1 MCDIKVL
8 HIVVTHQ
15 KNRCDKLENITYHQ
29 YKEITMSHYNSGGG
43 YRSRGGSSSYQ
54 SQRDYRQ
61 YNNSSGNHYSSGGY
75 GNYNKYNSNQYQSQ
89 VQQRKPYNRSNNY
102 QANYPP
108 RNNYQNSYD
117 QGNHSAENQNQLWMG
132 DLDPSWDENAIK
144 KIWSA
149 FGETPVAVK
158 IIRDKFAVDSTDS
171 KSNAGYCFVSFANQK
186 AVSTAVLKNGLQIP
200 GSTKVFK
207 LNWASGSGSTIP
219 QENNFKPIGKTHNDY
234 SIFVGDLGSD
244 VTEPMLF
251 ECFNKV
257 YPNQVKQAKIMFD
270 PVTKLSKGFGFVR
283 FSTSF
288 TQQKAL
294 NEMNGTIAGSRP
306 IRVGMAAGSSNN
318 AVGQDTFSKSETPVA
333 SNVHIAQPQPSL
345 NAHTD
350 PNNTTIIIKGLSSKF
365 SEDELCSYFIA
376 FGDIVYCK
384 LSSDFNSGIIKYF
397 LRSSAESALLFMH
410 GSIANDCRIVVNWG
424 KSDDAELSKIN
435 FMPNDSKSYTKA
447 SPAPLHYGS
456 FTEHNI
462 RFDKLTKEEA
472 LKIRLNILEESEP
485 IPTDKL
491 NEIYIRGKLHRDELL
506 DSATF

>member
-1 MCDIKVL
+1 
-8 HIVVTHQ
+8 
-15 KNRCDKLENITYHQ
+15 
-29 YKEITMSHYNSGGG
+29 MSHYNSGGG
-43 YRSRGGSSSYQ
+43 YRSRGGGSSYQ

-61 YNNSSGNHYSSGGY
+61 YNNGGGNRYSSGGY
-75 GNYNKYNSNQYQSQ
+75 ANYNKYNTNQYQSQ

-102 QANYPP
+102 QDYPP

-117 QGNHSAENQNQLWMG
+117 QGNYSSENQNQLWMG

-158 IIRDKFAVDSTDS
+158 IIRDKFDFTNS
-171 KSNAGYCFVSFANQK
+171 KTNAGYCFVSFANQK

-207 LNWASGSGSTIP
+207 LNWASGGSSAP
-219 QENNFKPIGKTHNDY
+219 QENSFKSAGKPHIDY

-283 FSTSF
+283 FNTSF

-294 NEMNGTIAGSRP
+294 NEMNGAIAGNRP

-318 AVGQDTFSKSETPVA
+318 AVGQDLTSKTETPVP
-333 SNVHIAQPQPSL
+333 SNIQIVQSQPTL

-350 PNNTTIIIKGLSSKF
+350 PDNTTIIIKGLSSKF
-365 SEDELCSYFIA
+365 SEDELCLHFIA
-376 FGDIVYCK
+376 FGNIVYCK
-384 LSSDFNSGIIKYF
+384 LASDFNSGIIKYF
-397 LRSSAESALLFMH
+397 LRSSAETALLFMH
-410 GSIANDCRIVVNWG
+410 GSIVNDCRIVVNWG

-435 FMPNDSKSYTKA
+435 FMPNDSKAYNKA
-447 SPAPLHYGS
+447 SPAPLHYGLFS
-456 FTEHNI
+456 QHNI
-462 RFDKLTKEEA
+462 RFDKLSKEQA
-472 LKIRLNILEESEP
+472 LEVRQNILEESEP
-485 IPTDKL
+485 ISTNKL
-491 NEIYIRGKLHRDELL
+491 NDIYVSGKLQRDELL
-506 DSATF
+506 DSAAF